1 MGRNRVGLGR
11 RGTGIAELTERIL
24 VNSARWLVLMAAAVP
39 LAYSAA
45 AMICAWSFFGR
56 RREEFPDFCPPVSIL
71 KPMRGLNRET
81 YQDLASF
88 CRQQYLEYELLF
100 CVDEAHDPVVPVVR
114 RLITEFRHLPI
125 RLLIGTAAT
134 GSNNKVT
141 KLCRLAGEARFDLLV
156 ASDGDIRVE
165 PDYLRRVAAPFSH
178 ERVGAVTCLYRGLT
192 GSDLW
197 SQLEDVALTSSF
209 LPGVLVARELG
220 VKFALGAT
228 MAVRR
233 QALAAIGGF
242 ERLADAAADD
252 HDLGSRVADQGYQ
265 VELAHSTVQ
274 TECGTRSFLDYF
286 RQRLRWAIVTRASQ
300 PWGHLG
306 FLFAQGLPWTIAAIA
321 FAPRRMAVGFAAAYA
336 ALRLGV
342 AFTVGE
348 WGLRDRLLR
357 RRWWL
362 VFFDDALGFV
372 VWLVSLFTSR
382 VVWQGFDYKVRSGC
396 LMPVTRGKPAPGKE
410 AASTFEEHRRSE
422 SLIR

>member
-1 MGRNRVGLGR
+1 
-11 RGTGIAELTERIL
+11 
-24 VNSARWLVLMAAAVP
+24 VNSARWLLLLAAAVP
-39 LAYSAA
+39 LAYYAA

-56 RREEFPDFCPPVSIL
+56 RREEFPDFCPPVSVL

-81 YQDLASF
+81 YQNLASF
-88 CRQQYLEYELLF
+88 CRQQYPEWELLF
-100 CVDEAHDPVVPVVR
+100 CVDEARDPAVPVIR
-114 RLITEFRHLPI
+114 RLTAEFPHLPI
-125 RLLIGTAAT
+125 RLLIGTPAAGT
-134 GSNNKVT
+134 NNKVA

-165 PDYLRRVAAPFSH
+165 PDYLRRVVAPFRH
-178 ERVGAVTCLYRGLT
+178 ERVGVVTCLYRGLT

-252 HDLGSRVADQGYQ
+252 HELGSRVADQGYQ
-265 VELAHSTVQ
+265 VELAHCTVE
-274 TECGTRSFLDYF
+274 TECGTRSFVDYF
-286 RQRLRWAIVTRASQ
+286 QQRLRWAIVTRESQ
-300 PWGHLG
+300 PWGYLG
-306 FLFAQGLPWTIAAIA
+306 FLFAQGLPWTIAAIVLEPLRVTA
-321 FAPRRMAVGFAAAYA
+321 GFAAAYV

-342 AFTVGE
+342 AFTVGGS
-348 WGLRDRLLR
+348 GLRDPLLR
-357 RRWWL
+357 RRRWL

-372 VWLVSLFTSR
+372 IWLASLFTNR
-382 VVWQGFDYKVRSGC
+382 VVWQGFDYRVRSGC
-396 LMPVTRGKPAPGKE
+396 LVPVTNGKPAPAEE
-410 AASTFEEHRRSE
+410 AACTFEGHGPSRP
-422 SLIR
+422 LIR